1 MKASKQ
7 KVNESVA
14 KAQSVQKKLEDKMVG
29 LNEKKK
35 TIIFEFE
42 TKHLVRL
49 KEIEESI
56 RSLDYLVC

>member
-1 MKASKQ
+1 M
-7 KVNESVA
+7 EE
-14 KAQSVQKKLEDKMVG
+14 AQSVQRKLEDKMVG

-42 TKHLVRL
+42 SKHLVRL

-56 RSLDYLVC
+56 RSLE